1 MNPSPKTQVLEFT
14 NLAPEC
20 NMKVNFTTTRS
31 LETRRSHE
39 MLVQHL
45 VLDDE
50 DDEDDDDDEEEEEED
65 DDDEDEDEDDDHDAN
80 NLCRLC

>member
-39 MLVQHL
+39 MLAQHL

-50 DDEDDDDDEEEEEED
+50 DDDDDDDD
-65 DDDEDEDEDDDHDAN
+65 DDADEDADENDAN